1 MLPIQRL
8 RQLIQTALDNYDRD
22 RGWLRR
28 AQPEDLIAKIIAR
41 LMNRQIGDPP
51 SIHRLREILR
61 GFPADAD
68 DQAIASS
75 EQLWPLID
83 CLYNTPRAAP
93 PSLTTT
99 IIDQLQ
105 HDLSAQFPTHIA
117 EAFDDLQQAGILNQE
132 NVTAIVQHPQHAQ
145 NIAQVFAVLQ
155 RAGILNP
162 ENREALLQ
170 HPEHAKHIAKAFLYL
185 QQDNILNLENRA
197 ATVQH
202 PQDAENIAQAF
213 VYLQR
218 ANILNLENR
227 EAMLQH
233 PQQARDI
240 AQVFLYLQ
248 HVGMF
253 DPKNR
258 AVILSR
264 PQHAEDI
271 ARAFRDLHRTRILNQ
286 ANVTLLL
293 QHAQYAEEIA
303 RAFALLQRAS
313 ILTPE
318 NRAAILQ
325 HPKRAVGLGS
335 AIYALARG
343 KILDQGNLDKLLA
356 EPTRALLI
364 ARELGGKADTY
375 DPAIQDFN
383 EIQNA
388 ACFFH
393 CSNASTI
400 LPPEIRAKIAAHAA
414 GNLDWESAF
423 AIATASLN
431 VGDARTEDAGAST
444 TYGAGGA
451 PSLSAPR

>member
-1 MLPIQRL
+1 MRYIKMLPIQRL

-28 AQPEDLIAKIIAR
+28 AQPEDLIEKIIAR

-83 CLYNTPRAAP
+83 CLYNTPRAPP

-145 NIAQVFAVLQ
+145 NIAEAFIYLQ
-155 RAGILNP
+155 RANILNP
-162 ENREALLQ
+162 ENRAALLQ

-185 QQDNILNLENRA
+185 QQD
-197 ATVQH
+197 
-202 PQDAENIAQAF
+202 
-213 VYLQR
+213 
-218 ANILNLENR
+218 NILNLENR

-264 PQHAEDI
+264 TQHAEDI

-313 ILTPE
+313 ILT
-318 NRAAILQ
+318 
-325 HPKRAVGLGS
+325 
-335 AIYALARG
+335 
-343 KILDQGNLDKLLA
+343 
-356 EPTRALLI
+356 
-364 ARELGGKADTY
+364 
-375 DPAIQDFN
+375 
-383 EIQNA
+383 
-388 ACFFH
+388 
-393 CSNASTI
+393 
-400 LPPEIRAKIAAHAA
+400 
-414 GNLDWESAF
+414 
-423 AIATASLN
+423 
-431 VGDARTEDAGAST
+431 
-444 TYGAGGA
+444 
-451 PSLSAPR
+451 